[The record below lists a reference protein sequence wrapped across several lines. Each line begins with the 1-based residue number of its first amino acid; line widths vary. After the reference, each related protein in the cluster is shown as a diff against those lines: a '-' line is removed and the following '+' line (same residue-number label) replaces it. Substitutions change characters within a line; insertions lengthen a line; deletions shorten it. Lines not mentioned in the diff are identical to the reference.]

1 MLNWKPSW
9 MYKIKSSRKLDLKSS
24 RDMEEETMWS
34 NHNIMLSVV
43 ENVLEKRRKDIL
55 FLGWLLGRGRKRN
68 CTSREQNIE
77 DGKTDEKKTDLSISE
92 LLMKNSVGFIHY
104 TMWTNILRDKALSKN
119 IILQISIICY
129 SIKSLRLIV

>member
-9 MYKIKSSRKLDLKSS
+9 MYKIKSSRKLDLKSR

>member
-9 MYKIKSSRKLDLKSS
+9 MYKIKSSRKLDLKSR

-129 SIKSLRLIV
+129 SIKYLRLIV